1 MIDITETF
9 WQKSFEQ
16 FGGMG
21 LIPGP
26 FQFSN
31 LSQLLNNQLF
41 IYLFIYYFF
50 YVKVSVFHFFEIV
63 NKEHLAKNA
72 KFQNAQ
78 ISLYCHFKFNKII
91 KRDWS

>member
-1 MIDITETF
+1 
-9 WQKSFEQ
+9 
-16 FGGMG
+16 MG

-41 IYLFIYYFF
+41 IYLFIIYY